1 MDAQQYAQN
10 GLGLPTSATRLHQ
23 ASWPPPPPW
32 AAEGPQ
38 PQMGTISYHP
48 GQQPGF
54 YQPSPYYRQNGPMN
68 GAPVMQQQ
76 FVSQS
81 QDMQNSMSPHQNV
94 PSQDH
99 HHAPHTD
106 TPSMQ
111 NNSNPNQQIVD
122 VKMQDNSTSHGIAE
136 GQSIPAA
143 PVIDPSLDMSS
154 TVIASQTGNMQ
165 GVNAGANTQAGSSKP
180 VSLEI
185 TQAAMEA
192 VLQSA
197 QRESSRAPGTPD
209 LGMPSNPS
217 PPNGHVNSIG
227 GANQQQVGG
236 GLQGGTGIL
245 SKPNIGGDLAQ
256 LPIPTTTTAKSPFA
270 HQSPIP
276 QPQPLPRP
284 GARPEP
290 MEHMLTEDG
299 EPMLNP
305 GSSAILEM
313 SVWAKHCLVSTAE
326 LLTQVSSPSDS
337 HQIGAILD
345 MLLQESLASP
355 PPS

>member
-1 MDAQQYAQN
+1 
-10 GLGLPTSATRLHQ
+10 
-23 ASWPPPPPW
+23 
-32 AAEGPQ
+32 
-38 PQMGTISYHP
+38 MGTISYHP

-94 PSQDH
+94 PSQDN
-99 HHAPHTD
+99 HTPRTT

-111 NNSNPNQQIVD
+111 HNPNSNQQNADI
-122 VKMQDNSTSHGIAE
+122 KMQDNPTSHGIAE
-136 GQSIPAA
+136 GQSVPAA

-154 TVIASQTGNMQ
+154 TAAASQTVNMQ
-165 GVNAGANTQAGSSKP
+165 GANLGANAQAGQGSSSKP

-197 QRESSRAPGTPD
+197 QRESSRASGTPD
-209 LGMPSNPS
+209 LGMPSNTS
-217 PPNGHVNSIG
+217 PPNGHVNAQVSLG

-236 GLQGGTGIL
+236 GLQGGMGVV
-245 SKPNIGGDLAQ
+245 SKPNGGGDLAQ

-305 GSSAILEM
+305 GSLVILEM
-313 SVWAKHCLVSTAE
+313 LAYVLNNCLVSTAE
-326 LLTQVSSPSDS
+326 LLTQVSSTSDS
-337 HQIGAILD
+337 SQIGAILD

>member
-81 QDMQNSMSPHQNV
+81 PDMQNGMSPHQNV
-94 PSQDH
+94 SSSQDN
-99 HHAPHTD
+99 HASRTA

-111 NNSNPNQQIVD
+111 NNPNPNQQSSDVD
-122 VKMQDNSTSHGIAE
+122 MKDNSASQGNAE
-136 GQSIPAA
+136 GQSIPVA

-154 TVIASQTGNMQ
+154 TTIAAQTGNVQ
-165 GVNAGANTQAGSSKP
+165 GAGVSSNTQAGQGSSSKP

-197 QRESSRAPGTPD
+197 QRESSRASDTPD
-209 LGMPSNPS
+209 LGKPANGS
-217 PPNGHVNSIG
+217 PNGHVNAQLSIAG
-227 GANQQQVGG
+227 GQQQVGG
-236 GLQGGTGIL
+236 GLHGGTGTVT
-245 SKPNIGGDLAQ
+245 KPNSGGDAAQ
-256 LPIPTTTTAKSPFA
+256 LSVPVLATTTAKSPFA
-270 HQSPIP
+270 HQSPIQ
-276 QPQPLPRP
+276 QPQPLPQP

-290 MEHMLTEDG
+290 MEPMLTEDG

-305 GSSAILEM
+305 GLSAIL
-313 SVWAKHCLVSTAE
+313 
-326 LLTQVSSPSDS
+326 
-337 HQIGAILD
+337 QIFERD
-345 MLLQESLASP
+345 
-355 PPS
+355 